1 MESLR
6 ELLAPKT
13 VNKFSFTANVLW
25 FVLGVVLSSVFLDM
39 ENNDPRFHC
48 DAKDDQELIQGKCH
62 EQYEKRYNKLSI
74 SVYAFVLFNFFTPMI
89 ACGIYSQYVKS
100 RISELEEQQQPL
112 QPRQGSPPRKLFKAY
127 CFQLVARFLLGILC
141 ISLQKT
147 VFYPETFPS
156 NFTCDLMEKDQPSE
170 NITQTQTYEC
180 HNQRATY
187 KNFWTYAVIVVNGIF
202 AFLVLMEI
210 FYILTRV
217 MKKRR
222 LVEDFPFYAFHLRSL
237 AIVQPEQQRHQQQS
251 LFQAMKDNIIKET
264 ERLELR
270 DLQLPFLPSPGEGN
284 TLPKELK
291 IDQIYTNLIIHEG
304 RVNYNFSGDR
314 REQLKA
320 YPKPN
325 KNSPSIQA
333 RNIIDAHYKNVL
345 VVGRPGIGKSLFC
358 IKLLRDWASDTE
370 TENSQL
376 KFEAIF
382 LLKFRRMNSI
392 EKPLTLRE
400 LLAFSEYSPD
410 LNEDAVWK
418 YVLENP
424 TKVLLIFDGVD
435 EFKLKKNIAKCN
447 NSDQPND
454 VTAKMS
460 VPALFN
466 KIASGKLLWGATV
479 LTTTRPNAGLF
490 VKHLKFDRTVE
501 ILGFTSEQVED
512 YVNKFTADEE
522 DQGTGRTIWQHIC
535 SNLNI
540 FSMCYVP
547 VNCFIICTCLLHVLQ
562 TLKSNV
568 STILPTKLTEIY
580 SIAIKMFYFKHSCND
595 YKQYQGQADF
605 IREKFENLPDDV
617 QKEFKRLGKI
627 AITGIKEGR
636 LIFESKEVEGLEDCG
651 LLHRLP
657 ELNIASAAS
666 PFEKSKAQF
675 CFMHLTIQEFL
686 AAKYVADTKSGE
698 QLRKFVHKRI
708 TQGAWHVVLQFVA
721 GLLRK
726 REASLKRIFVDALPL
741 STETFNEWRERKAE
755 FDDDEVFDLKVRS
768 KLIFW
773 PLSMDRNLVVALS
786 MCLYEIDVEDPILQ
800 TKLREIGFNAADFS
814 NCQIG
819 PVECLGLV
827 NLLNSHS
834 VRSLELTNN
843 NLGPLGCKQIQP
855 LLAISDK
862 KCNHAKL
869 RRLNLHGNEIEDEG
883 VRHLAE
889 ALTHSNCK
897 LNSLHLS
904 GNDSISGKGVK
915 HLAKALTHGNCK
927 LNSLHLSGNDSISG
941 KGVKHLAEAL
951 THSNCK
957 LNRLH
962 LSGNDSISGEG
973 VKHLAK
979 ALTDSNCKLNS
990 LHLSGNDSISD
1001 EGVKH
1006 LAEALTD
1013 SNCKL
1018 NSLHLS
1024 GNDSISDEGVKHLAK
1039 ALTDRN
1045 CKLNILNLSLNKVRN
1060 KGVKHLA
1067 GALTH
1072 SNCKLNSLILNSFVF
1087 INEGVKHL
1095 TEALTHSDCNQNS
1108 LNLSNSFIR
1117 DEGVKHLAEAL
1128 THSNCK
1134 LNSLNLSSNYISDEG
1149 VKHLAE
1155 ALTYRNCKLNS
1166 LNLSSNFIRDEGVK
1180 HLAEALNHRNSKLNS
1195 LTVSAFIN
1203 GGRWLRYLDRAAA
1216 RSNCKLYIYNT
1227 FILSLAQ
1234 SGI

>member
-13 VNKFSFTANVLW
+13 VNKFSFTANVLS

-62 EQYEKRYNKLSI
+62 EQYEKRYNELSI
-74 SVYAFVLFNFFTPMI
+74 PVYAFVLFNFFIPMI

-100 RISELEEQQQPL
+100 RISELEQQQQPL

-127 CFQLVARFLLGILC
+127 CFQLVVRFLLGILC

-147 VFYPETFPS
+147 VFYPQTFPS

-435 EFKLKKNIAKCN
+435 EFKLKKNIAD
-447 NSDQPND
+447 SDQPND

-479 LTTTRPNAGLF
+479 LTITRPNAVSF
-490 VKHLKFDRTVE
+490 VKPLKFDRTVE

-512 YVNKFTADEE
+512 YVNKFTACEQE
-522 DQGTGRTIWQHIC
+522 GTGRTIWQHIS

-580 SIAIKMFYFKHSCND
+580 SIAIKMFYFKHSRND

-605 IREKFENLPDDV
+605 IREKFENLPGYVKDD
-617 QKEFKRLGKI
+617 FKRLGKI
-627 AITGIKEGR
+627 ALRGIKQGR
-636 LIFESKEVEGLEDCG
+636 LIFESKEVKGLEDCG

-657 ELNIASAAS
+657 NLCASADS
-666 PFEKSKAQF
+666 PYEKPKAQF

-686 AAKYVADTKSGE
+686 AAKYVADTKSEE

-708 TQGAWHVVLQFVA
+708 TQGAWHLVLQFVA

-773 PLSMDRNLVVALS
+773 PLFMDRNLVVALS
-786 MCLYEIDVEDPILQ
+786 MCLYEIDVDDPILQ
-800 TKLREIGFNAADFS
+800 TKLRQIGFNAADFS

-915 HLAKALTHGNCK
+915 HLAEALTHGNCK

-1024 GNDSISDEGVKHLAK
+1024 GNDSISDEGVKHLAE
-1039 ALTDRN
+1039 ALTNRN

-1060 KGVKHLA
+1060 EGVKHLA

-1095 TEALTHSDCNQNS
+1095 TQALTHSDCNLNS

-1117 DEGVKHLAEAL
+1117 DEGVKHLAKAL
-1128 THSNCK
+1128 TYSNCK
-1134 LNSLNLSSNYISDEG
+1134 LNSLNLSSNFISDEG
-1149 VKHLAE
+1149 VKHLAK
-1155 ALTYRNCKLNS
+1155 ALTHGNCKLNS

-1180 HLAEALNHRNSKLNS
+1180 HLAEALIHRNSKLNS
-1195 LTVSAFIN
+1195 LTVSAFTN
-1203 GGRWLRYLDRAAA
+1203 GGRCLRYLDVVAAL
-1216 RSNCKLYIYNT
+1216 SNCKLYITHLY
-1227 FILSLAQ
+1227 SV
-1234 SGI
+1234 

>member
-48 DAKDDQELIQGKCH
+48 DANDDQELIRGKCH
-62 EQYEKRYNKLSI
+62 EQYEKRYNELSI
-74 SVYAFVLFNFFTPMI
+74 PVYAFVLFNFFIPMI

-100 RISELEEQQQPL
+100 RISELEQQQQPL

-147 VFYPETFPS
+147 VFYPQTFPS
-156 NFTCDLMEKDQPSE
+156 NFTCDLEENDQPSE

-180 HNQRATY
+180 HNQRATS
-187 KNFWTYAVIVVNGIF
+187 KNFWTYAVIGVNGIF

-222 LVEDFPFYAFHLRSL
+222 LVEDFPLYAFHLRSL

-333 RNIIDAHYKNVL
+333 RNIIDAYNKNVL

-400 LLAFSEYSPD
+400 LLAFSEYS
-410 LNEDAVWK
+410 LGVNEDAVWK
-418 YVLENP
+418 FVLENP
-424 TKVLLIFDGVD
+424 TKALLIFDGLD
-435 EFKLKKNIAKCN
+435 EFKFKMNIAECSD
-447 NSDQPND
+447 SDQPND

-460 VPALFN
+460 FPALYN
-466 KIASGKLLWGATV
+466 KIALGKLLWGATV

-490 VKHLKFDRTVE
+490 VNHIDFDRTVE

-512 YVNKFTADEE
+512 YVNKFTADEQE
-522 DQGTGRTIWQHIC
+522 GTGRTIWQHIS

-580 SIAIKMFYFKHSCND
+580 SIAIKMFYFKHSRND

-605 IREKFENLPDDV
+605 IREKFENLPGDV
-617 QKEFKRLGKI
+617 KDHFKLLGEI
-627 AITGIKEGR
+627 AFTGIKEGR

-657 ELNIASAAS
+657 DLCASADN
-666 PFEKSKAQF
+666 PFEKPKAQF
-675 CFMHLTIQEFL
+675 CFIHLTIQEFL
-686 AAKYVADTKSGE
+686 AAKHVVDTMSGE
-698 QLRKFVHKRI
+698 ELRKFVHCRI
-708 TQGAWHVVLQFVA
+708 KQGTWHLVLQFVA
-721 GLLRK
+721 GLLGFK
-726 REASLKRIFVDALPL
+726 GDESLTRTFVDALPL
-741 STETFNEWRERKAE
+741 STERFNERERKAE
-755 FDDDEVFDLKVRS
+755 FDDDKVFDSNVCS
-768 KLIFW
+768 ALISW
-773 PLSMDRNLVVALS
+773 PLSSDRNLVVALS
-786 MCLYEIDVEDPILQ
+786 MCLYEIDVDDPILQ
-800 TKLREIGFNAADFS
+800 TKLRKIGFNAADFS

-834 VRSLELTNN
+834 VISLDLTNN

-862 KCNHAKL
+862 KCNDAKL
-869 RRLNLHGNEIEDEG
+869 RGLNRHGNRIEDEG
-883 VRHLAE
+883 VRHLTE
-889 ALTHSNCK
+889 AITHSICK
-897 LNSLHLS
+897 LNSLNLS
-904 GNDSISGKGVK
+904 RNSI
-915 HLAKALTHGNCK
+915 N
-927 LNSLHLSGNDSISG
+927 
-941 KGVKHLAEAL
+941 
-951 THSNCK
+951 
-957 LNRLH
+957 
-962 LSGNDSISGEG
+962 
-973 VKHLAK
+973 
-979 ALTDSNCKLNS
+979 
-990 LHLSGNDSISD
+990 
-1001 EGVKH
+1001 
-1006 LAEALTD
+1006 
-1013 SNCKL
+1013 
-1018 NSLHLS
+1018 
-1024 GNDSISDEGVKHLAK
+1024 DEGVKHLAK
-1039 ALTDRN
+1039 ALT
-1045 CKLNILNLSLNKVRN
+1045 
-1060 KGVKHLA
+1060 
-1067 GALTH
+1067 H
-1072 SNCKLNSLILNSFVF
+1072 SNCKLS
-1087 INEGVKHL
+1087 
-1095 TEALTHSDCNQNS
+1095 S
-1108 LNLSNSFIR
+1108 LNLSSNYDIS

-1134 LNSLNLSSNYISDEG
+1134 LNSFIFSGSHEKEIVFGIITGNQITNY
-1149 VKHLAE
+1149 
-1155 ALTYRNCKLNS
+1155 N
-1166 LNLSSNFIRDEGVK
+1166 
-1180 HLAEALNHRNSKLNS
+1180 
-1195 LTVSAFIN
+1195 
-1203 GGRWLRYLDRAAA
+1203 
-1216 RSNCKLYIYNT
+1216 YNP
-1227 FILSLAQ
+1227 
-1234 SGI
+1234 

>member
-25 FVLGVVLSSVFLDM
+25 LVLGVVLSSVFLDM
-39 ENNDPRFHC
+39 ENNEPRFHC

-74 SVYAFVLFNFFTPMI
+74 PVYAFVLFNFFTPMI

-147 VFYPETFPS
+147 VFYPQNVPS

-222 LVEDFPFYAFHLRSL
+222 LVEDFPFYAFHLRSQ
-237 AIVQPEQQRHQQQS
+237 ASVQPEQQRHSEQYQQSLLLQQQGPLQQQQS
-251 LFQAMKDNIIKET
+251 SLLQQQSPQHQQHETQQQQQSARHCDQKQALLLQQQAPFQAMKDNIMKET
-264 ERLELR
+264 KRLREL
-270 DLQLPFLPSPGEGN
+270 QSPFRPNPGEGN
-284 TLPKELK
+284 TLPKDLE

-304 RVNYNFSGDR
+304 RVEYDFPEDR
-314 REQLKA
+314 QEQLSV

-325 KNSPSIQA
+325 ENSPLFHPWD
-333 RNIIDAHYKNVL
+333 IIDAHHKNVL

-376 KFEAIF
+376 NSEAVF

-410 LNEDAVWK
+410 VNEDAVWK

-424 TKVLLIFDGVD
+424 NKVLLIFDGVD
-435 EFKLKKNIAKCN
+435 EMKFKKNIAEC
-447 NSDQPND
+447 SDSDKPND

-460 VPALFN
+460 FPALYN
-466 KIASGKLLWGATV
+466 KIASGKLLGGAT
-479 LTTTRPNAGLF
+479 LITTTRPTAVSF
-490 VKHLKFDRTVE
+490 VKHLNFDRTVE
-501 ILGFTSEQVED
+501 ILGFTSERVKD
-512 YVNKFTADEE
+512 YVNKFTADEKE
-522 DQGTGRTIWQHIC
+522 GTGRTIWQHIS

-547 VNCFIICTCLLHVLQ
+547 VNCFIICTCLLHVLK

-568 STILPTKLTEIY
+568 STILPTKFTDIY
-580 SIAIKMFYFKHSCND
+580 SIAIKMFYFKHSRN
-595 YKQYQGQADF
+595 YKQYKGQADF
-605 IREKFENLPDDV
+605 IREKFENLPDGVKTD
-617 QKEFKRLGKI
+617 FKRLGEI
-627 AITGIKEGR
+627 AFTGIEEGR

-657 ELNIASAAS
+657 DLCAPADS
-666 PFEKSKAQF
+666 PFEKPKAQF
-675 CFMHLTIQEFL
+675 CFMHLTIQEFF
-686 AAKYVADTKSGE
+686 AAKHVVDTTSGE
-698 QLRKFVHKRI
+698 ELRKFVHCRI
-708 TQGAWHVVLQFVA
+708 KQGTWHVVLQFVA
-721 GLLRK
+721 GLLGFK
-726 REASLKRIFVDALPL
+726 REESRRRIFVDALPL
-741 STETFNEWRERKAE
+741 STERFNERERKAE
-755 FDDDEVFDLKVRS
+755 FDDNDDDDDELFDSNVCS
-768 KLIFW
+768 TLIFW
-773 PLSMDRNLVVALS
+773 PLNRDRNLVVTLS

-800 TKLREIGFNAADFS
+800 TKLRQIDFNAADFS
-814 NCQIG
+814 SCLIG

-834 VRSLELTNN
+834 VISLELTKN

-855 LLAISDK
+855 LLTISDK

-869 RRLNLHGNEIEDEG
+869 RRLNLHGNRIEDEG
-883 VRHLAE
+883 VRHLTE

-897 LNSLHLS
+897 LNSLNLS
-904 GNDSISGKGVK
+904 RNSIKN
-915 HLAKALTHGNCK
+915 H
-927 LNSLHLSGNDSISG
+927 
-941 KGVKHLAEAL
+941 
-951 THSNCK
+951 
-957 LNRLH
+957 
-962 LSGNDSISGEG
+962 
-973 VKHLAK
+973 
-979 ALTDSNCKLNS
+979 
-990 LHLSGNDSISD
+990 
-1001 EGVKH
+1001 GVKH

-1013 SNCKL
+1013 SNCQL
-1018 NSLHLS
+1018 
-1024 GNDSISDEGVKHLAK
+1024 
-1039 ALTDRN
+1039 
-1045 CKLNILNLSLNKVRN
+1045 
-1060 KGVKHLA
+1060 
-1067 GALTH
+1067 
-1072 SNCKLNSLILNSFVF
+1072 
-1087 INEGVKHL
+1087 
-1095 TEALTHSDCNQNS
+1095 NS
-1108 LNLSNSFIR
+1108 LNLSFNEIS

-1134 LNSLNLSSNYISDEG
+1134 LNSLNLSSNIISIEG

-1155 ALTYRNCKLNS
+1155 ALTHSNCKLNS
-1166 LNLSSNFIRDEGVK
+1166 LNLSSNIISTEGVKHLTEVLIQSNWKLNSLNLSCNSITDEGVKHLAETLIHSNCKLNSLNLSRNRISNEGVK
-1180 HLAEALNHRNSKLNS
+1180 HLAEALIHSNCKLNS
-1195 LTVSAFIN
+1195 LNLSSNPMISNEGVKHLTEA
-1203 GGRWLRYLDRAAA
+1203 LTH
-1216 RSNCKLYIYNT
+1216 SNCKLNSLN
-1227 FILSLAQ
+1227 LSHNRISYEGGKDLAEALTQ
-1234 SGI
+1234 SNCKLNSLNLSRNMISNDCVKHLAEALTQE